1 MPSVNNDDEYIGI
14 INKEYRNPK
23 AIANLINY
31 LAETYKIDNDIA
43 TKKSFA
49 FRLTGRLRPKDDE
62 FVRVIHWK
70 TEDIS
75 KLFYIC
81 KKLYPYGPKGGGKYD
96 KMKAFF
102 IADKIPGFKTKGS
115 SYAARA
121 GSDFEDKMASWF
133 PVENIYCNTK

>member
-1 MPSVNNDDEYIGI
+1 MVFPGENIKLILENHNLSDASDSCFSLPNNLFEMPSVNNDDEYIGI
-14 INKEYRNPK
+14 INEEYRNPK

-70 TEDIS
+70 TEDTQNYSIYAINS
-75 KLFYIC
+75 T
-81 KKLYPYGPKGGGKYD
+81 PMAKGRWQIQQD
-96 KMKAFF
+96 E
-102 IADKIPGFKTKGS
+102 GFLHC
-115 SYAARA
+115 R
-121 GSDFEDKMASWF
+121 
-133 PVENIYCNTK
+133 